1 MHGVT
6 ISAGFL
12 RQRARQPRFADAAG
26 PGDQKIAVLGNPTA
40 GGELLE
46 QGFVEPARRAV
57 VDILD

>member
-26 PGDQKIAVLGNPTA
+26 PGDQKIAVLGNPSCWNRA
-40 GGELLE
+40 LSS
-46 QGFVEPARRAV
+46 RRGV
-57 VDILD
+57 R